1 MLSSIGLLLVLT
13 ALNAV
18 FASAEIAVI
27 STSEARLKMLEQQG
41 SKPAKRLLSLTK
53 QPAKFLATIQVAITL
68 AGLLSSAFAAE
79 NLDSPWFGALALI
92 VLFAFG
98 CWGISYFSKK

>member
-1 MLSSIGLLLVLT
+1 MYKLILIASGLTKFIESLNDK
-13 ALNAV
+13 LNA
-18 FASAEIAVI
+18 
-27 STSEARLKMLEQQG
+27 
-41 SKPAKRLLSLTK
+41 
-53 QPAKFLATIQVAITL
+53 LAAQ
-68 AGLLSSAFAAE
+68 